1 MQRIEHSSKC
11 DLNVI
16 DCDVRKKIKLKKI
29 TSNELKFFELKLI
42 LNRKI

>member
-16 DCDVRKKIKLKKI
+16 DCDVRKKNKVEKKYL
-29 TSNELKFFELKLI
+29 E
-42 LNRKI
+42 